1 MDCGQLASNIATTI
15 QQHHSTWHGCSEN
28 PSYNTCSD
36 PRPLLS
42 HDVLVSKGSSK
53 KKPHGTVQCEI
64 PIDSFAVCKPPSQV
78 QPRPRLCAAAG
89 LGLVSAP
96 DLVPSAAASLGPAA
110 GAGHGDLGAGGQCE
124 VHSLPHRGHVI
135 TSTVEAG
142 DCNTCVQE
150 GGSAGA
156 DILSQFGT
164 LFGKSPVTSHQSLYS
179 CRHQLPG
186 LRT

>member
-1 MDCGQLASNIATTI
+1 MAL
-15 QQHHSTWHGCSEN
+15 
-28 PSYNTCSD
+28 
-36 PRPLLS
+36 
-42 HDVLVSKGSSK
+42 
-53 KKPHGTVQCEI
+53 TVQCEI
-64 PIDSFAVCKPPSQV
+64 PIDSLTEYKRPSQV

-89 LGLVSAP
+89 LGLVPAP
-96 DLVPSAAASLGPAA
+96 DLHPPAAASLAPARRA
-110 GAGHGDLGAGGQCE
+110 GAAHGDLGAGGRGE

-164 LFGKSPVTSHQSLYS
+164 LFGKSPVTV
-179 CRHQLPG
+179 
-186 LRT
+186 